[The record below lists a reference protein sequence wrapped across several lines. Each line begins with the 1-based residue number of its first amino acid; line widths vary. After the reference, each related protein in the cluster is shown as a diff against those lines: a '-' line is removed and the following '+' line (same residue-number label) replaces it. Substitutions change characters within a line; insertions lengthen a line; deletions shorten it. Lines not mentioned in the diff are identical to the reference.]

1 MHVHDYVLES
11 GDYFSREWQDKTLQN
26 SALMLSIDASIVE
39 NEYLVETVGKCI
51 VLRVVRSIVYH
62 DRKESVLRSSTRYAW
77 QLCKN
82 DATGIRMIQGN
93 QMQWHDHSFINPI
106 PDGDWIIYRFI
117 HIRFALTLYGVDD
130 DCWETLEASLGA
142 IRKPSRTQ
150 GRCELQSGPPLFPIS
165 TTWLRIEDYV
175 ICNCSVKQVMCRT

>member
-106 PDGDWIIYRFI
+106 PDGDWIISSLLHFFAFSILTRHWKVFI
-117 HIRFALTLYGVDD
+117 TLVSDLLFIRRPNTEWMRIKCVFWRHVRSCWRRLTQRLYTYSFNHFVSLTL
-130 DCWETLEASLGA
+130 
-142 IRKPSRTQ
+142 
-150 GRCELQSGPPLFPIS
+150 
-165 TTWLRIEDYV
+165 
-175 ICNCSVKQVMCRT
+175 